1 MAIIKFQTNLPQ
13 SIRFPF
19 GDFKEKE
26 GNYGI
31 QYQYAC
37 QPAGAGMEDDLDVLF
52 ATKTLHEMLIDA
64 GLTRGS
70 IFTICKIEKDG
81 RSSWTI
87 EGGID
92 GGAAVEQI
100 ATENAP
106 PQAPP
111 VNGAPVMPLTP
122 SRLPG
127 KPSLYQLS
135 SLMGHCLSESHRLWA
150 DMSVEHD
157 AGHIQASANTLFIQA
172 SKERLWEQ
180 VTESAV
186 IPDVVSAP
194 AELVAVPTTPTP
206 GNLSADQDLP
216 FSPII

>member
-1 MAIIKFQTNLPQ
+1 MAIIKFQTNIPQ
-13 SIRFPF
+13 KLRFPF

-157 AGHIQASANTLFIQA
+157 ATHIGTSAHCLFIQA

-194 AELVAVPTTPTP
+194 LQPELVAVPTTPAP

-216 FSPII
+216 F

>member
-1 MAIIKFQTNLPQ
+1 LAIIKFQTNIPQ
-13 SIRFPF
+13 KLRFPF

-52 ATKTLHEMLIDA
+52 ATKILHEMLIDA

-100 ATENAP
+100 AGQNAP

-111 VNGAPVMPLTP
+111 ANGAPPMPLTP

-150 DMSVEHD
+150 DMSVAHD

-194 AELVAVPTTPTP
+194 LQPELVAVPTTPAP

-216 FSPII
+216 F